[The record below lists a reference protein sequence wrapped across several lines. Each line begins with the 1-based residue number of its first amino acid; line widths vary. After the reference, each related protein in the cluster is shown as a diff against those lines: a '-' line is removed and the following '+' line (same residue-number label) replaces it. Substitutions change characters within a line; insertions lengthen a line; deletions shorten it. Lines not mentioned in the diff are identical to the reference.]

1 MEETMGWKKLDIPA
15 QAKLF
20 KIHTFGYLIGGH
32 NYSIEID
39 EYADG
44 QFVGFAEQSNDA
56 STATRSCTADSID
69 DCLQRVLQEIASLGS

>member
-1 MEETMGWKKLDIPA
+1 MGWKKLEIPA

-32 NYSIEID
+32 NYSIEVD
-39 EYADG
+39 EYAGG

-56 STATRSCTADSID
+56 STATRTCSAESLESCMEM
-69 DCLQRVLQEIASLGS
+69 VLAEITKLGN